1 MKKVL
6 ILGSAP
12 DAVRAADFD
21 DNIFDSIVAINNS
34 WKINANWDHS
44 IFPTD
49 FPINR
54 RPKGNASQTLHTA
67 DEYVEIQ
74 NFYGGFLYAGGTMA
88 FTAAYWALSYLKPD
102 IIAFLGCDMI
112 YDGKKTHFYG
122 KGTADPL
129 RDDPSL
135 RSIEAKANRFE
146 YFASKENCSVV
157 NISEKDL
164 SRLTF
169 KKVNVSLLADKTFN
183 FRRKLNRANVDM
195 ALCMESELNYF
206 VESGKYWKELTRFN
220 LSKIDDLDKLWL
232 NCFSDDKVIYQE

>member
-21 DNIFDSIVAINNS
+21 DNIFDTIVAINNS

-49 FPINR
+49 FPVNR
-54 RPKGNASQTLHTA
+54 RPKGNAFQTLHSA

-74 NFYGGFLYAGGTMA
+74 NSYGGFLYAGGTMA

-112 YDGKKTHFYG
+112 FTVKEQRTLCERIHRF
-122 KGTADPL
+122 DPL
-129 RDDPSL
+129 
-135 RSIEAKANRFE
+135 KQ
-146 YFASKENCSVV
+146 KQT
-157 NISEKDL
+157 DL
-164 SRLTF
+164 SILQA
-169 KKVNVSLLADKTFN
+169 KKIAQL
-183 FRRKLNRANVDM
+183 
-195 ALCMESELNYF
+195 
-206 VESGKYWKELTRFN
+206 
-220 LSKIDDLDKLWL
+220 
-232 NCFSDDKVIYQE
+232 